1 MRSIVVIAIIKNDFI
16 CTFNR
21 NMRFCISSCIAV
33 QVRDVEFRHT
43 SVSLA
48 SLTYVSELNRVIYMR
63 PFDHDGIALA
73 DLISVKYG
81 ERNSMLM
88 RRETNYERFPICK
101 VSQSGSES
109 WEGWHKIL
117 ERLKAFAAPERCTI
131 SFECYPGVF
140 EEVLT
145 SAVVEGMRPWGLIV
159 TSDLFKSH
167 SEIELM
173 VSSVL
178 GDDPVFGS
186 MNGLEIED
194 FFDEAK
200 LAGARER
207 VKNWKHG
214 LLVIVGTGAS
224 LLSAEPSLL
233 VYADMTRWEIQQR
246 QRQKTIGNLGADNLE
261 ESSAQKYKRAF
272 FVDWRA
278 ADHLKRS
285 LLKKIDFWL
294 DTNGD
299 IPKLVTGRAVRDG
312 LKQIAHRPFR
322 VVPYFDPGPWG
333 GHWMEKVCG
342 LPPGIPNYAWC
353 FDCVPEEN
361 SLLLSFG
368 GTCIEIP
375 AMNLT
380 LLYPRELLGEAVF
393 SRFGAE
399 FPIRFDFLDTMD
411 GGNLS
416 LQVHPKTQFIRE
428 HFGMQ
433 YTQDESYYL
442 LDVGDDASVYL
453 GLKTHTDR
461 KAMIRELK
469 TAQDDDVSFRAETYV
484 NRFPAKKHDHFL
496 IPAGTIHCSGK
507 NSMVLEISATPYIF
521 TFKLWDWGRLGLD
534 GLPRPIHLEHGLA
547 NIVWNRDTEWVGKNL
562 INRIEPM
569 VEGTGWR
576 EERTGLHEL
585 EFIETRRHWF
595 TSSTPHDTLGT
606 VNVLNLVEG
615 EEAVVESPTGA
626 FDPFI
631 VHYAETFII
640 PAAVGGYRISPIGR
654 SIGKTCATIKA
665 FVRNGWPH
673 VEPLVERS
681 PTA

>member
-1 MRSIVVIAIIKNDFI
+1 
-16 CTFNR
+16 
-21 NMRFCISSCIAV
+21 
-33 QVRDVEFRHT
+33 
-43 SVSLA
+43 
-48 SLTYVSELNRVIYMR
+48 
-63 PFDHDGIALA
+63 
-73 DLISVKYG
+73 
-81 ERNSMLM
+81 M
-88 RRETNYERFPICK
+88 RRETNYERFPICT
-101 VSQSGSES
+101 VSRRESES
-109 WEGWHKIL
+109 WEGWHRIL
-117 ERLKAFAAPERCTI
+117 QRLNAFAALEQCTI

-140 EEVLT
+140 EKVLIST
-145 SAVVEGMRPWGLIV
+145 LVEGMRPSGLIV

-194 FFDEAK
+194 FFDDVK
-200 LAGARER
+200 LASAREQ

-224 LLSAEPSLL
+224 LLSAEPTLL
-233 VYADMTRWEIQQR
+233 VYADMARWEIQQR
-246 QRQKTIGNLGADNLE
+246 QRRKTVGNLGADNLQ
-261 ESSAQKYKRAF
+261 ESSGQKYKRAF

-278 ADHLKRS
+278 ADHLKKS
-285 LLKKIDFWL
+285 LLGKIDFWL

-299 IPKLVTGRAVRDG
+299 IPKLVTGHAVRDG
-312 LKQIAHRPFR
+312 LKQIARRPFR

-333 GHWMEKVCG
+333 GHWMEEVCG
-342 LPPGIPNYAWC
+342 LPAGMPNYAWC

-361 SLLLSFG
+361 SLLLGFG
-368 GTCIEIP
+368 GTCVEIP

-380 LLYPRELLGEAVF
+380 LLHPRELLGDAVF

-399 FPIRFDFLDTMD
+399 FPIRFDFLDTMG

-416 LQVHPKTQFIRE
+416 LQVHPRTQFIRE

-442 LDVGDDASVYL
+442 LDAGEDGSVYL
-453 GLKTHTDR
+453 GLKSHIDR
-461 KAMIRELK
+461 EAMIRELK
-469 TAQDDDVSFRAETYV
+469 TAQDNGVSFNAERYV
-484 NRFPAKKHDHFL
+484 NRSSVRKHDHFL
-496 IPAGTIHCSGK
+496 IPAGTIHCSGR

-534 GLPRPIHLEHGLA
+534 GMPRPIHLEHGLA
-547 NIVWNRDTEWVGKNL
+547 NIVWNRDTEWVEKNL

-569 VEGTGWR
+569 GQGPGWR

-595 TSSTPHDTLGT
+595 TSPTPHDTLDT

-615 EEAVVESPTGA
+615 EEAIVESPTGA
-626 FDPFI
+626 FDPFV
-631 VHYAETFII
+631 VHYAETFIV
-640 PAAVGGYRISPIGR
+640 PAAVGGYRISPIRR

-665 FVRNGWPH
+665 FVRNG
-673 VEPLVERS
+673 
-681 PTA
+681 